1 MRMAVV
7 GAGYVGLVTGACFA
21 NSGNE
26 VVFVDVDRDR
36 VDLLRSGG
44 CPIYEPG
51 LAEMLTRNAQAGR
64 AVYTTD
70 ATGAYRAAE
79 IIFICVGTPQG
90 DDGAADLSAV
100 FACADAIA
108 GALASESP
116 TLPAK
121 IVVVKSTV
129 PVGTTQEVAERIA
142 AGVAALGGGRRFIIA
157 NNPEFLR
164 EGVAIDDFLRPDR
177 VVVGVED
184 ASAGGVMRAIY
195 EPFTSHGGAG
205 VLIFDVR
212 SSEMVKYASNAM
224 LATKISF
231 INEMAS
237 LCSAYGADIEE
248 VRRGMCADERI
259 GPHFFFP
266 GLGFGGSCFPKDV
279 QACLSMGRR
288 AGVATDVLAGVDS
301 VNRRA
306 RAEFV
311 ERIAARFAAEGGL
324 DGRRLAVWGVAFK
337 PNTDD
342 IREAPALDVI
352 RGLAERGAKVRA
364 YDPEAMDNAVRVLG
378 GVFEP
383 IADPYEAATGADALV
398 ICTEWDEFRSPDF
411 DRMRAVLARPIVF
424 DGRNIYR
431 PDRLAAA
438 GFEHHSIGRIG
449 GFPGDFDGDA
459 EVGDAEVFDSAGRA
473 AVPAGVGDAVGR
485 STK

>member
-51 LAEMLTRNAQAGR
+51 LAEMLARNAHAGR
-64 AVYTTD
+64 AVFTTD
-70 ATGAYRAAE
+70 AAGAHRAAE
-79 IIFICVGTPQG
+79 IIFICVGTPQ
-90 DDGAADLSAV
+90 DTDGAADLSAV
-100 FACADAIA
+100 FACADSIA
-108 GALASESP
+108 AALASQSA
-116 TLPAK
+116 TLPPK

-129 PVGTTQEVAERIA
+129 PVGTTHDVAERIR
-142 AGVAALGGGRRFIIA
+142 AGVEARGGGRRFVIA

-177 VVVGVED
+177 VIVGVED
-184 ASAGGVMRAIY
+184 ESVGGVMRAIY
-195 EPFTSHGGAG
+195 EPFTRHGGAG
-205 VLIFDVR
+205 VLVFDVR

-231 INEMAS
+231 INEMAA
-237 LCSAYGADIEE
+237 LCAAYGADVDE

-279 QACLSMGRR
+279 QACLAMGRR

-311 ERIAARFAAEGGL
+311 ERIEARFAGDGGL

-352 RGLAERGAKVRA
+352 RGLASRGAKIRA
-364 YDPEAMDNAVRVLG
+364 YDPEAMDNALRLLG

-383 IADPYEAATGADALV
+383 ASDPYEAATGADALV

-411 DRMRAVLARPIVF
+411 DRLRALLARPIVF

-431 PDRLAAA
+431 PDRLRSA
-438 GFEHHSIGRIG
+438 GFEHHSIGRASEPCDFG
-449 GFPGDFDGDA
+449 GGDA
-459 EVGDAEVFDSAGRA
+459 EAFD
-473 AVPAGVGDAVGR
+473 GVGAAAISPAAASVGAIGVR
-485 STK
+485 SPD